1 MTRKGSNIL
10 GSGAVVLFLACAVL
24 LLPWLGETFF
34 NSKGEPREAIVGMT
48 ILQQGNWILPVNYGT
63 DTPFKPPFLGWLIA
77 AFAWLFNGG
86 VVNEYISR
94 LPSALAAIGMIMC
107 GYYWI
112 RRERG
117 ERFAILFG
125 VITLTVTEVFRSA
138 VACRLD
144 MAVTAFMVCGIYL
157 LYHIYENHPRKK
169 GLLAVGA
176 ILLFSCGVMTK
187 GPVASLLP
195 CFAMGIYLLLR
206 RRPFWST
213 LFAMLGIAIAALI
226 LPAWWC
232 WEAYK
237 LGGQPFLD
245 LMYEENFGRLFG
257 TMSYDSHIKPLYY
270 NFMTLGAGLLPWLL
284 LFVFCLFT
292 PGKLS
297 GAMSGR
303 LSPQGLLALVVSVTI
318 IVFYSIPESKRSVYL
333 LPAYPFICYGLTN
346 LLDTR
351 LLLKPLRV
359 FTWLIALL
367 AVVVPVGG
375 VLLTFYPVE
384 GLPAIN
390 PIPWW
395 GYIFCALPVV
405 LSLSW
410 IVSRHSDGGRVASM
424 IWSLYLMYAAVFMPA
439 VLNPQS
445 DVKLLPELTKAPKVL
460 TFDPDGKYRLFT
472 LNFYF
477 NDELRAIRS
486 ISQAVATPRGTV
498 VIAPAD
504 VDTTGWNRNF
514 NVETLTER
522 GCDFR
527 RPLLKATRK

>member
-1 MTRKGSNIL
+1 
-10 GSGAVVLFLACAVL
+10 
-24 LLPWLGETFF
+24 
-34 NSKGEPREAIVGMT
+34 MT
-48 ILQQGNWILPVNYGT
+48 ILHQGNWILPVNYGT
-63 DTPFKPPFLGWLIA
+63 DIPFKPPFLGWMIA

-94 LPSALAAIGMIMC
+94 LPSALAAIAMIMC
-107 GYYWI
+107 GYYWV

-125 VITLTVTEVFRSA
+125 VITLTVSEIFRSA

-144 MAVTAFMVCGIYL
+144 MLVTAFMVCGLYL
-157 LYHIYENHPRKK
+157 LYHIYENHPRRK
-169 GLLAVGA
+169 GLLVVGA
-176 ILLFSCGVMTK
+176 ILLFSCAVMTK
-187 GPVASLLP
+187 GPVGSFLP

-206 RRPFWST
+206 RRPFWSS
-213 LFAMLGIAIAALI
+213 LLAMLGIAIAALI

-237 LGGQPFLD
+237 IGGQPFLD

-257 TMSYDSHIKPLYY
+257 TMSYDSHLQPIYY
-270 NFMTLGAGLLPWLL
+270 NFMTLAAGLLPWLL
-284 LFVFCLFT
+284 LLVFCLFT
-292 PGKLS
+292 PGKL
-297 GAMSGR
+297 AAACSGR
-303 LSPQGLLALVVSVTI
+303 LSPHGLMALVVAVVV
-318 IVFYSIPESKRSVYL
+318 IVFYCIPESKRSVYL

-367 AVVVPVGG
+367 ACVVPVAGI
-375 VLLTFYPVE
+375 LLTFYPVE
-384 GLPAIN
+384 GMPTMYE
-390 PIPWW
+390 IPWW
-395 GYIFCALPVV
+395 GYLVCAVPIIMAV
-405 LSLSW
+405 SW
-410 IVSRHSDGGRVASM
+410 IVSRHSDGGRVAAM
-424 IWSLYLMYAAVFMPA
+424 VWSLYLVYAAVFMPA

-445 DVKLLPELTKAPKVL
+445 DVKLIPQLEKAPKVL

-477 NDELRAIRS
+477 NDQLRTIRS
-486 ISQAVATPRGTV
+486 ISEAETSPRGTV
-498 VIAPAD
+498 VISPAN
-504 VDTTGWNRNF
+504 VDTTGWSRNF
-514 NVETLTER
+514 YVETLTER

-527 RPLLKATRK
+527 KPLLKATRK

>member
-1 MTRKGSNIL
+1 MTQKDSNFL

-24 LLPWLGETFF
+24 LLPWLGETLF

-48 ILQQGNWILPVNYGT
+48 ILEQGNWILPINYGT
-63 DTPFKPPFLGWLIA
+63 DIPFKPPFLGWLIA

-94 LPSALAAIGMIMC
+94 LPSALAAIAMIMC
-107 GYYWI
+107 GYYWV

-125 VITLTVTEVFRSA
+125 IVTLTVSEIFRSA

-144 MAVTAFMVCGIYL
+144 MVVTALMVGG
-157 LYHIYENHPRKK
+157 LYVLFHLYENHPRRK
-169 GLLAVGA
+169 GLWVLGA
-176 ILLFSCGVMTK
+176 ILIFSCAVMTK
-187 GPVASLLP
+187 GPVGSFLP
-195 CFAMGIYLLLR
+195 SFAMGIYLLLR
-206 RRPFWST
+206 GRRFWPT
-213 LFAMLGIAIAALI
+213 LGAMLGIAIAALI

-232 WEAYK
+232 VEAYK
-237 LGGQPFLD
+237 QGGQPFLD

-257 TMSYDSHIKPLYY
+257 TMSYDSHVKPLYY

-284 LFVFCLFT
+284 LFVLCLFT
-292 PGKLS
+292 PGKLA

-303 LSPQGLLALVVSVTI
+303 LSPHGLMSLVVAVVVI
-318 IVFYSIPESKRSVYL
+318 GFYCIPESKRSVYL

-359 FTWLIALL
+359 FTWIIALL
-367 AVVVPVGG
+367 AFLVPPAAIA
-375 VLLTFYPVE
+375 LTYYPVD
-384 GLPAIN
+384 GLPAMN

-395 GYIFCALPVV
+395 GYIICLIPMV
-405 LSLSW
+405 LSFSW
-410 IVSRHSDGGRVASM
+410 IISRHSDGGRVATM
-424 IWSLYLMYAAVFMPA
+424 VWSLYLVYAAVFMPA

-445 DVKLLPELTKAPKVL
+445 DAKLLPELRQAPKVL
-460 TFDPDGKYRLFT
+460 TLDPDGKYRLFT

-477 NDELRAIRS
+477 NDGLRAIRTMDDP
-486 ISQAVATPRGTV
+486 AAGAPGTV
-498 VIAPAD
+498 VITPAN
-504 VDTTGWNRNF
+504 VDTTGWSRDYA
-514 NVETLTER
+514 VETLTER

-527 RPLLKATRK
+527 KPLLKATRR